1 MNSNRLD
8 IITKN
13 LTLLVFIAFLGV
25 LYIANVHIAERK
37 MLKIEKLEKEVQT
50 VKYRYLDVKQ
60 SIHYTSMP
68 SEIEKKVKDK
78 GLKQGTESP
87 KVLKLNKS

>member
-1 MNSNRLD
+1 MNNNRLD

-68 SEIEKKVKDK
+68 SVIEKKVEAK
-78 GLKQGTESP
+78 GLKQGTSSP
-87 KVLKLNKS
+87 KVLKLDKS

>member
-1 MNSNRLD
+1 MNNNWLD

-25 LYIANVHIAERK
+25 LYIANVHVAERK
-37 MLKIEKLEKEVQT
+37 MMKIEKLKKEVQT
-50 VKYRYLDVKQ
+50 VKYRYMDVKQ

-68 SEIEKKVKDK
+68 SVIEKKVSSK
-78 GLKQGTESP
+78 GLKQSEKAP
-87 KVLKLNKS
+87 EVLILNKS

>member
-1 MNSNRLD
+1 MNSNWLD

-25 LYIANVHIAERK
+25 LYIANVHIAEKK

-68 SEIEKKVKDK
+68 SEIEKKVESK
-78 GLKQGTESP
+78 GLKQGTGSP

>member
-1 MNSNRLD
+1 MNSNWLD

-37 MLKIEKLEKEVQT
+37 MLKIEKLDKEVQT

-68 SEIEKKVKDK
+68 SEIEKKVESK

>member
-1 MNSNRLD
+1 MNNNWLD
-8 IITKN
+8 IIIKN

-37 MLKIEKLEKEVQT
+37 MLKIEKLKKEVQT

-60 SIHYTSMP
+60 SIHFTSMP
-68 SEIEKKVKDK
+68 SVIEKKVSGK
-78 GLKQGTESP
+78 GVKQCINPP
-87 KVLKLNKS
+87 KVLKSNRS